1 MQIDWRFSTFNQDT
15 QKHRL
20 NVPILIYTVH
30 YYFFFSSEK
39 FGLNKDDGEISS
51 IFHPGTS
58 IHFIFRFPGT
68 KLLQ

>member
-1 MQIDWRFSTFNQDT
+1 MYLSSY
-15 QKHRL
+15 
-20 NVPILIYTVH
+20 ILFIFI
-30 YYFFFSSEK
+30 FFPSEK

-58 IHFIFRFPGT
+58 IHFIFRFPDT